1 MSSESAVA
9 TRRDP
14 RDKFIRRGTAGSHRQ
29 HTAGEL
35 ILQVSLVVAIA
46 PPAPPCDIGEC
57 FRPLGRGWGAK
68 WTSGRSF
75 CMFGVSD
82 GVR

>member
-1 MSSESAVA
+1 MSSESAIA
-9 TRRDP
+9 TRRNP
-14 RDKFIRRGTAGSHRQ
+14 RDKYIRRGASGSQQQ

-35 ILQVSLVVAIA
+35 ILQVSLSDSSTGPSLRHRRMLRIS
-46 PPAPPCDIGEC
+46 
-57 FRPLGRGWGAK
+57 GARMGVK

-82 GVR
+82 AGV

>member
-1 MSSESAVA
+1 MSSEGAVA

-14 RDKFIRRGTAGSHRQ
+14 RDKCIRRGASGSQQQ

-35 ILQVSLVVAIA
+35 ILQVSLSDSSTVWN
-46 PPAPPCDIGEC
+46 IGEC
-57 FRPLGRGWGAK
+57 FGPLGRGWGLK

-82 GVR
+82 GVG